1 MVKIYHRNGKYG
13 FVETQMDFNSVHALI
28 AYYRSNSLG
37 RHNKSL
43 DVTLKY
49 PVSKLTQVCINLWY
63 CIVGVIFLSLIK
75 YPVVKIF
82 NNGKRFVVFQ
92 VEEVTESN
100 NNIENVKQT
109 LLEHHSEFRRLTQ
122 QYDKLYEE
130 HSRISQVRLH
140 CLYCVVI
147 YVNWEGRKKRR
158 NHREFCLRFDRS
170 CIL

>member
-49 PVSKLTQVCINLWY
+49 PVSKLTQVCSNLFR
-63 CIVGVIFLSLIK
+63 CVVVEMFLLLLKKSM
-75 YPVVKIF
+75 VKIL
-82 NNGKRFVVFQ
+82 NNKRIVILQ

-130 HSRISQVRLH
+130 HSRISQVRLRCLRH
-140 CLYCVVI
+140 CEDLCQLI
-147 YVNWEGRKKRR
+147 ERKKPQSSKTL
-158 NHREFCLRFDRS
+158 FTLS